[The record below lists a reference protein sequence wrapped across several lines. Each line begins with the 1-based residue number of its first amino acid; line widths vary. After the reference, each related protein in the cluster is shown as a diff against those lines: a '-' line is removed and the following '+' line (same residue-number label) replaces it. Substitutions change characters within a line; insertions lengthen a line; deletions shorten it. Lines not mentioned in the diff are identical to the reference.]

1 MNFSLCLCECKL
13 YKLENQDDKNFDQK
27 TGLPKFPV
35 ISSVEGK
42 SSCKAYFLMSSVMLA

>member
-27 TGLPKFPV
+27 NQDYP
-35 ISSVEGK
+35 SSQ
-42 SSCKAYFLMSSVMLA
+42 